1 MQLLR
6 WLLSINALSSQ
17 AQNNLEVLRVRLAL
31 WIASAITFLLV
42 LTMMLLPL
50 LDLLE
55 TYVLHVILVVASLSI
70 FFLLRNLFASLPF
83 QAQPAPDVEVA
94 PALAP
99 AAVPVAATAT
109 VPLAEGR
116 LKEPVKDIP
125 AITFREAPALKE
137 REKEIAT
144 TLPVTTAPVEAPFKA
159 EDKRLPV
166 VTPQSAVVFK
176 EAFKTVPHPESS
188 VSMFKQWV
196 KVIPQAEATLARSWD
211 DLRRAG
217 GVFTELVERLANSS
231 STPALAPAVV
241 RTPGERKK

>member
-6 WLLSINALSSQ
+6 WLLSINALSSHS
-17 AQNNLEVLRVRLAL
+17 QNNLEVLRVRLAY

-42 LTMMLLPL
+42 LMLMLLPL

-55 TYVLHVILVVASLSI
+55 TYVLHLVLVVASLSI

-109 VPLAEGR
+109 VPLAEGQ

-125 AITFREAPALKE
+125 AIHFREAPALKE

-144 TLPVTTAPVEAPFKA
+144 SRQVTTAPVEAPFKA

-196 KVIPQAEATLARSWD
+196 KVMPQAEATLARSWD

-217 GVFTELVERLANSS
+217 GAFTELVERLANSS
-231 STPALAPAVV
+231 PTPALAPAVV